1 MGVAWHFNKKCNLLF
16 AAEVCPLA
24 GKLVVRAAE
33 RSAPPPRARRSW
45 TMMEIVDQQIFE
57 LKKLWKNKRL
67 LLHQGLNLAMIV
79 FSALM
84 IWKGLMFVTKSES
97 PVVVVLSGSME
108 PAFQRGDILFLNNQ
122 DNPIRVGEVV
132 VFKIKD
138 RDIPIVHRVM
148 KVHEKADGAVELLTK
163 GDNNRVDDR
172 GLYAPG
178 QLWLARED
186 VLGRAVR
193 GGNRVIQGRFNVS
206 VPRARVPEKASAL
219 RERSER

>member
-1 MGVAWHFNKKCNLLF
+1 MQLVTNQVA
-16 AAEVCPLA
+16 
-24 GKLVVRAAE
+24 
-33 RSAPPPRARRSW
+33 
-45 TMMEIVDQQIFE
+45 E
-57 LKKLWKNKRL
+57 LKKLWKNKRQL
-67 LLHQGLNLAMIV
+67 SFQALNLAMIV

-84 IWKGLMFVTKSES
+84 IWKGLMFVTISES

-122 DNPIRVGEVV
+122 NDPIRVGEIV

-148 KVHEKADGAVELLTK
+148 KVHEKADGKIEVLTK

-178 QLWLARED
+178 QLWLQRED
-186 VLGRAVR
+186 ILGRAR
-193 GGNRVIQGRFNVS
+193 GT
-206 VPRARVPEKASAL
+206 L
-219 RERSER
+219 RYLGMVTIILNDYPVLKYVLIGVMGLFVLTNKES